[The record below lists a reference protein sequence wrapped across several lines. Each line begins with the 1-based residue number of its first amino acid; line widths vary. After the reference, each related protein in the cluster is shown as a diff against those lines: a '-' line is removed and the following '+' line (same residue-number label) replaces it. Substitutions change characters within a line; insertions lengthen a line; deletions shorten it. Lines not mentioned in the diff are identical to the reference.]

1 MLQPANILRLGSDVA
16 EGAGA
21 GVLELESVDDVARP
35 PLSVAAA
42 EPGVVIFA
50 EARNVVSG
58 AWFDLNCCCNFADR
72 YL

>member
-1 MLQPANILRLGSDVA
+1 MLQPANIFRLGSDVA
-16 EGAGA
+16 EGAGRD
-21 GVLELESVDDVARP
+21 VLELGSVEDIAR

-42 EPGVVIFA
+42 EPGAVIFA

-72 YL
+72 CL